1 MEKVSNIKKHLFI
14 SVKPEFA
21 NKIIAKEKCI
31 ELRKIK
37 PHVKAGDYIIIYA
50 SSPIKCVVGFGKIKQ
65 IIETTP
71 AEMWSN
77 YSEYLGIDELRF
89 LNYYNRRNRAIGIE
103 IETIKSVTPIN
114 LINLKKIDANF
125 HPPQV
130 YRYITNEQICE
141 TITKFLSVKQL

>member
-1 MEKVSNIKKHLFI
+1 MQKVSNIKKYLFI

>member
-1 MEKVSNIKKHLFI
+1 MEKLGNIKKYLFI

-50 SSPIKCVVGFGKIKQ
+50 SSPIKCVVGFGQIKQ
-65 IIETTP
+65 VIETTP
-71 AEMWSN
+71 IEMWNN
-77 YSEYLGIDELRF
+77 YSERLGIDELRF
-89 LNYYNRRNRAIGIE
+89 LSYYEGRNRAIGIE
-103 IETIKSVTPIN
+103 IETIKAINPID
-114 LINLKKIDANF
+114 LISLKKVDPNF

-130 YRYITNEQICE
+130 YRYIANEQICE
-141 TITKFLSVKQL
+141 AITKFLAVK

>member
-1 MEKVSNIKKHLFI
+1 M
-14 SVKPEFA
+14 
-21 NKIIAKEKCI
+21 AKEKCI